1 MKGQAVILSG
11 ERASPRGV
19 ISSEVHFLEEALIS
33 GDIEPGRYFTVLKFT
48 EDLEYE
54 YLPETVTINA
64 NVAAATHGE
73 TKEEVLGG
81 GDGARRYQ
89 SAILKQKPLTYVSAQ
104 TPTGVQSTLELRV
117 NDILWGEVPS
127 LYARQSD
134 ERVYVIRQEDDGRS
148 WVQFN
153 APVPSGQENIKARY
167 RIGIGLPGMLKEKQ
181 LSLLTVKPL
190 GVRSVINPL
199 APSGAK
205 DPEKIEDLRKNS
217 PLTVLTLDRLV
228 SLQDYQD
235 FARAF
240 AGFSKA
246 LAIPTSDGSQRG
258 VFITV
263 AGETGQVTETSQEF
277 TNLVAALNTYGD
289 PFVSVVVKPYR
300 PAFFQVEGTLG
311 IDPAFLPD
319 LVAEAVKAALQDRFS
334 FVRRQFGQPVTQ
346 VEVISTMQNV
356 PGVISVNLSFLFRSD
371 PLNPSLPKSLES
383 VLSAALPTPGASRFT
398 TQAAELLILDPRPIQ
413 LVTAIG

>member
-1 MKGQAVILSG
+1 MIA
-11 ERASPRGV
+11 
-19 ISSEVHFLEEALIS
+19 SEVRFLDEALIS
-33 GDIEPGRYFTVLKFT
+33 GEIEPGRYFTILKFT

-64 NVAAATHGE
+64 NVVAATHGE
-73 TKEEVLGG
+73 TKGEVLAG
-81 GDGARRYQ
+81 GDGALRYQ
-89 SAILKQKPLTYVSAQ
+89 SAILKQKPLTYISAQ
-104 TPTGVQSTLELRV
+104 TPSGTQSTLEVRV
-117 NDILWGEVPS
+117 NDILWDEVSS
-127 LYARQSD
+127 LYARQQD
-134 ERVYVIRQEDDGRS
+134 ERVYVVRQEDDGRS

-153 APVPSGQENIKARY
+153 APVPSGQENIKAKY

-205 DPEKIEDLRKNS
+205 DPEVIEDLRTNS

-246 LAIPTSDGSQRG
+246 LATPTSDGSQRG

-263 AGETGQVTETSQEF
+263 AGETGQVSETSQEF
-277 TNLVAALNTYGD
+277 SNLVAALEKFGD
-289 PFVSVVVKPYR
+289 PFVSLVVKPYI
-300 PAFFQVEGTLG
+300 PAFFQVEATLG
-311 IDPAFLPD
+311 VDPAYLPD
-319 LVAEAVKAALQDRFS
+319 LVAEAVKAALQERFS
-334 FVRRQFGQPVTQ
+334 FALRQFGQPVTAI
-346 VEVISTMQNV
+346 EVISTMQNV
-356 PGVISVNLSFLFRSD
+356 AGVTSVDLDYLFRSD
-371 PLNPSLPKSLES
+371 PLNPSLPKTLES

-398 TQAAELLILDPRPIQ
+398 TQAAELLILDPRPIK
-413 LVTAIG
+413 LDTVVA